1 MLKSYFRVNYHIVL
15 QITLNFNSKI
25 CKNMKRFLSILSII
39 FLSLNVSLGQQSFKV
54 THLPLDAKMDAGIPG
69 NLNTGQ
75 KMNDLSWAWQSNV
88 ACFVQ
93 TQQKKFTG
101 NHVLYSIDVPSGYEY
116 EITVTP
122 KDPSLNLSLYGYM
135 VGEISDN
142 NIVPRLSSCIRCEA
156 DFKWD
161 YKSVGWSR
169 IIAERSNIFCHHQ
182 PYKAIIGV
190 VGAEGLAEGDF
201 VLRFKRK

>member
-142 NIVPRLSSCIRCEA
+142 NVPRLSSCIRCEA

-161 YKSVGWSR
+161 YKKRGLVQDHSR
-169 IIAERSNIFCHHQ
+169 TIKYILATTQ